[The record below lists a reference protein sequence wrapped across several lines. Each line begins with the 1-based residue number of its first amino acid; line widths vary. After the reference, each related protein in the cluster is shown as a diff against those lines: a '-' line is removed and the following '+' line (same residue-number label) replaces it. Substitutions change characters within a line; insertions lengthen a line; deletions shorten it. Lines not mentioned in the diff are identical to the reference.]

1 MRDTSLNPSFS
12 VSRLAV
18 HLTLWGA
25 CALYLVPL
33 LVMLL
38 TSFKTPD
45 DIRTGNLLSLPDTFT
60 VIGWLK
66 AWDSVGAFFW
76 NSVLITV
83 PGVLIST
90 FIGALNGYV
99 LSMWRFRGSQLF
111 FGALLFGCFLP
122 FQVILLPMSFTL
134 GKLGLANTTSGLVLV
149 HVIYG
154 LAFTT
159 LFFRNYFVAIPD
171 ALVKAARLDGA
182 GFFTIFLRIPVR
194 RGVRQRR
201 FATDHRGPEQPG
213 EHHHRGQGIQRRH
226 GRGDDRRAAHAGGLR
241 TGRQVLRARPH
252 RRRRERLRRVADPG
266 DERNMATL
274 ELRNLHKSYGSGLAD
289 TLRDI
294 RLKIDSGEFLILVGP
309 SGCGKSTLMN
319 CIAGL
324 ESITGGAI
332 LVDGQDI
339 SGMSPKDR
347 DIAMVFQSYAL
358 YPTMSVRENIAF
370 GLKIRKM
377 PQAAIDEEVARV
389 ARLLQ
394 IEHLL
399 ERKPSQ
405 LSGGQQQRV
414 AMGRALARRPKV
426 YLFDE
431 PLSNLDAKLRVEMR
445 TELKL
450 MHQRLK
456 TTTVYVTHDQIEA
469 MTLGDKVAVMKDGVI
484 QQFGTP
490 QQIYNDPANLFVA
503 SFIGSP
509 PMNFIPLR
517 LQRRDGRWTGLLDSG
532 QDRIELP
539 LSLEPG
545 LEEGRELIL
554 GVRPEQIALGD
565 GSAAHDLRTEVEVL
579 EPTGPDTLVF
589 VTVNQVKVC
598 CRLAPDV
605 APAAGSGMSLRFDPA
620 RVLLFDAQSGERVAV
635 RTAGV
640 AAEKV
645 TALNGNRQ
653 KNS

>member
-1 MRDTSLNPSFS
+1 MRDASLNPSFS

-182 GFFTIFLRIPVR
+182 GFFTIFLRILLPMSTPIVMVCLIWQFTQIWNDFPVR

-339 SGMSPKDR
+339 SGMSPEDR

-405 LSGGQQQRV
+405 LSGGQQQRWPW
-414 AMGRALARRPKV
+414 A
-426 YLFDE
+426 
-431 PLSNLDAKLRVEMR
+431 
-445 TELKL
+445 
-450 MHQRLK
+450 
-456 TTTVYVTHDQIEA
+456 
-469 MTLGDKVAVMKDGVI
+469 
-484 QQFGTP
+484 
-490 QQIYNDPANLFVA
+490 
-503 SFIGSP
+503 
-509 PMNFIPLR
+509 
-517 LQRRDGRWTGLLDSG
+517 GRWRGGPRSTCSTS
-532 QDRIELP
+532 RC
-539 LSLEPG
+539 
-545 LEEGRELIL
+545 
-554 GVRPEQIALGD
+554 
-565 GSAAHDLRTEVEVL
+565 
-579 EPTGPDTLVF
+579 PTSMPSCGW
-589 VTVNQVKVC
+589 KC
-598 CRLAPDV
+598 AP
-605 APAAGSGMSLRFDPA
+605 S
-620 RVLLFDAQSGERVAV
+620 
-635 RTAGV
+635 
-640 AAEKV
+640 
-645 TALNGNRQ
+645 
-653 KNS
+653 